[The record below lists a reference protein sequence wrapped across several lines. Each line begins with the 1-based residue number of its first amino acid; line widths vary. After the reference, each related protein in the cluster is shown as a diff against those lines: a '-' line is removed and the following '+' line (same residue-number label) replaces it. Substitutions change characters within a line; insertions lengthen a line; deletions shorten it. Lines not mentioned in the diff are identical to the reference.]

1 MTIKELLEK
10 RNALKKKKPEFIYQD
25 AHKKVRIQWKWRRPR
40 GSGSKMRIGMK
51 GYRRPLEVGWGSP
64 KLVEGLDRNGMVMV
78 VVHNA
83 AELAKLDPKKNIVII
98 ASSVGTKKKITII
111 EQAAKKGLK
120 INNFKDAEKF
130 AKDAKE
136 SVEKRKKDKQQVKE
150 EREKNKETA
159 KKDAE
164 KKKSKEAKEVKKE
177 EEAPMTE
184 EEKKLEEKKE
194 KDKMLISTQ

>member
-10 RNALKKKKPEFIYQD
+10 RKGLKRKKPEFVYQD
-25 AHKKVRIQWKWRRPR
+25 AHKKVRIPWKWRRPR

-64 KLVEGLDRNGMVMV
+64 KSVEGLDRNGLMPA
-78 VVHNA
+78 VVHNT
-83 AELAKLDPKKNIVII
+83 AELAKLDPKKDIVVI

-120 INNFKDAEKF
+120 ISNFKDAEKF
-130 AKDAKE
+130 AKDAKDG
-136 SVEKRKKDKQQVKE
+136 VEKRKNEKRRIKE
-150 EREKNKETA
+150 AREKKKETA
-159 KKDAE
+159 LKDAE
-164 KKKSKEAKEVKKE
+164 KKKAKEAKEAKKE
-177 EEAPMTE
+177 GEAPATD
-184 EEKKLEEKKE
+184 EEKKIEDKKE